1 MHFTTEISSI
11 GITERTFTLDDVTG
25 VLWSPTEGSDG
36 APLILMGH
44 SGSLHKKSRGICAR
58 AFHYVTNYG
67 FTVAAIDAPGH
78 GDRPRDEQDERW
90 VAALEEAW
98 NAGDPIDS
106 IVADY
111 NTSLAERAVPEWQA
125 TLDALQALPEIG
137 TAAPVGYGGITLG
150 TAIGL
155 MLTAAEP
162 RIAAA
167 TFGGVL
173 VYDALTEAAGQ
184 ITVPVEFLLPWDD
197 EDIDRQA
204 GIALFDACA
213 SKDKALHV
221 YPGWHDQVP
230 AFAIDDSARFFL
242 RHLGQ
247 GATSPA

>member
-1 MHFTTEISSI
+1 MQFTSEISSP

-25 VLWSPTEGSDG
+25 VLWSPTDGTAG

-44 SGSLHKKSRGICAR
+44 SGSLHKKSRGILAR
-58 AFHYVTNYG
+58 AFHYVTDYG
-67 FTVAAIDAPGH
+67 FSVAAIDAPGH
-78 GDRPRDEQDERW
+78 GERPRNAQDEQW

-98 NAGDPIDS
+98 NAGDPIDE
-106 IVADY
+106 IVTEY

-137 TAAPVGYGGITLG
+137 PAAPVGYGGITLG

-162 RIAAA
+162 RIKAA

-173 VYDALTEAAGQ
+173 VYEALTEAARQ

-197 EDIDRQA
+197 EDIDRHNA
-204 GIALFDACA
+204 LVLFDACA
-213 SKDKALHV
+213 SQEKAMHV

-230 AFAIDDSARFFL
+230 EFAIDDSARFFL
-242 RHLGQ
+242 RHLGP
-247 GATSPA
+247 GATSTI